1 MAACVFCDIVA
12 GRSPASV
19 IHRDDLCVSF
29 MDICPVNAGHLLIVP
44 VRHATYLSDLDPDV
58 GRALFGVA
66 QRLSQAL
73 RRSGLKAEGIT
84 FFFWRTARLRG
95 KKSFMCTCTFCLGS
109 TAMASVID
117 FRRATDSGRRGQIS
131 ARMPERSGKHLRQP
145 NTHWNR
151 RRVDH
156 RGERLS
162 RKPLERM

>member
-73 RRSGLKAEGIT
+73 RRSGLKAEGIN
-84 FFFWRTARLRG
+84 FLLADGEAAGQEVFHVHLHVLPRFDGDGFGHRFPPRYGQRPARAD
-95 KKSFMCTCTFCLGS
+95 LG
-109 TAMASVID
+109 ANA
-117 FRRATDSGRRGQIS
+117 RAI
-131 ARMPERSGKHLRQP
+131 RQAF
-145 NTHWNR
+145 
-151 RRVDH
+151 
-156 RGERLS
+156 EAA
-162 RKPLERM
+162 